1 MPLSKILR
9 AQLGSRR
16 TVARRFSQRSTGA
29 PRERPPWLQA
39 AFDDAASPARPFAWT
54 LENLERNS
62 ATPKSPEKEWIHSRG
77 DSERRIYVLGV
88 GNLGRL
94 YAACLAQL
102 SNPPPITLVVH
113 RRSLLEHWATDP
125 GIEIT
130 RYGTPERVSNLDI
143 EWWTTD
149 KPSVGPVREIADGG
163 RLGNLIITTKAQ
175 DAMPQLD
182 SLRQYLDSSSSVLF
196 VQNGVNRL
204 WPPHGPAYNA
214 HRYPGGQHPNW
225 LHGVTMHGVYS
236 EGPFKSVHAAPAD
249 ITIGP
254 VCSSEEHPESARYL
268 TEMITKAPHLAARA
282 VSKPQLWILQLEKLV
297 INMIIN
303 PLSAILRVKNGEL
316 FADRDSDIVKVMD
329 VLVKETSNVLQAL
342 VRHESSTE
350 ILQGDELSGEALIQ
364 RLSATRL
371 RELLHQVGEKVKH
384 NKSSMFQDIEAGKQT
399 EIGEFNGWLVETAEM
414 LDQGLD
420 VSSHKIVI
428 DLVEQ
433 KVKLDKHELGRHVLS
448 ASLIKDY

>member
-1 MPLSKILR
+1 MPLLKIVR
-9 AQLGSRR
+9 AHLSPRR
-16 TVARRFSQRSTGA
+16 MAARHLSQRSTVA
-29 PRERPPWLQA
+29 PHERPPWLESVL
-39 AFDDAASPARPFAWT
+39 DGAASPPRSFAWT
-54 LENLERNS
+54 LENLERS
-62 ATPKSPEKEWIHSRG
+62 ERTKSPDRQRIHSRS
-77 DSERRIYVLGV
+77 DHERRIYVLGV

-102 SNPPPITLVVH
+102 SNPPPITLVVN

-130 RYGTPERVSNLDI
+130 RYGIPERVSNLDI
-143 EWWTTD
+143 EWWTAD
-149 KPSVGPVREIADGG
+149 KPSIGPVREIADGDQ
-163 RLGNLIITTKAQ
+163 LGNLIVATKAQ

-182 SLRQYLDSSSSVLF
+182 SLRRYLGSSSTVLF

-204 WPPHGPAYNA
+204 WPPHGSAYND

-236 EGPFKSVHAAPAD
+236 EGIFKSVHAAPAD

-254 VCSSEEHPESARYL
+254 VCPSDKHPEKASHL
-268 TEMITKAPHLAARA
+268 TEMITRAPHLAARA
-282 VSKPQLWILQLEKLV
+282 VSRPQLWILQLEKLV
-297 INMIIN
+297 INSIIN

-316 FADRDSDIVKVMD
+316 FADKDGDVVKIMD
-329 VLVKETSNVLQAL
+329 ALLNETSNVLQAL
-342 VRHESSTE
+342 VRHESTTQ
-350 ILQGDELSGEALIQ
+350 ILQGDEASEEALLQ
-364 RLSATRL
+364 RFSATRL

-384 NKSSMFQDIEAGKQT
+384 NRSSMLQDTEAGKQT

-428 DLVEQ
+428 DLVR
-433 KVKLDKHELGRHVLS
+433 KRVKLDKDQLGTHVL
-448 ASLIKDY
+448 LRC

>member
-1 MPLSKILR
+1 MPLSRILR

-16 TVARRFSQRSTGA
+16 MSARHLSQRSTGA
-29 PRERPPWLQA
+29 PRERPLWLQTA
-39 AFDDAASPARPFAWT
+39 LDDTSSPPRPFAWT
-54 LENLERNS
+54 LENLEGN
-62 ATPKSPEKEWIHSRG
+62 AIPKSPKNQRIHSRS
-77 DSERRIYVLGV
+77 DHERRIYVLGV

-102 SNPPPITLVVH
+102 DNPPPITLVVH
-113 RRSLLEHWATDP
+113 RRGLLEHWASNP

-143 EWWTTD
+143 EWWTTE
-149 KPSVGPVREIADGG
+149 KPTIGPVREIADGD
-163 RLGNLIITTKAQ
+163 RLGNLIVATKAS

-182 SLRQYLDSSSSVLF
+182 SLRRYLDSSSTVLF
-196 VQNGVNRL
+196 VQNGMNRL
-204 WPPHGPAYNA
+204 WPPHGPVYNE
-214 HRYPGGQHPNW
+214 HRYPGSQHPNW

-236 EGPFKSVHAAPAD
+236 EGAFKSVHAAPAD

-254 VCSSEEHPESARYL
+254 VCSSKKHPENASYL

-282 VSKPQLWILQLEKLV
+282 VLRPQLWILQLEKIV

-303 PLSAILRVKNGEL
+303 PLSAILRVKNGVL
-316 FADRDSDIVKVMD
+316 FADEDGEVVQVMD
-329 VLVKETSNVLQAL
+329 ALLNETSNVLQAL
-342 VRHESSTE
+342 VRHESSTQ
-350 ILQGDELSGEALIQ
+350 ILQGDESSEKALIQ

-371 RELLHQVGEKVKH
+371 REMLHQVGEKVKY

-428 DLVEQ
+428 DLVER
-433 KVKLDKHELGRHVLS
+433 KVKLDKAELGRRVL
-448 ASLIKDY
+448 LCR

>member
-1 MPLSKILR
+1 MPPSKIHR

-16 TVARRFSQRSTGA
+16 MVARHFSQRSTGGA
-29 PRERPPWLQA
+29 PRERPPWLRA
-39 AFDDAASPARPFAWT
+39 VLDDASSPARPFAWT
-54 LENLERNS
+54 LENLERN
-62 ATPKSPEKEWIHSRG
+62 AIPKSPENQRIHSRS

-94 YAACLAQL
+94 YAASLAQL

-143 EWWTTD
+143 EWWTTE
-149 KPSVGPVREIADGG
+149 KPTVGPVREIADGG
-163 RLGNLIITTKAQ
+163 RLENLIITLKAQ

-182 SLRQYLDSSSSVLF
+182 SLRRYLDSSSTVLF

-204 WPPHGPAYNA
+204 WPPHGTAYND
-214 HRYPGGQHPNW
+214 HRYPSGEHPNW

-236 EGPFKSVHAAPAD
+236 EGTFKSVHAAPAD

-254 VCSSEEHPESARYL
+254 VCSSQKNPKSASYL

-316 FADRDSDIVKVMD
+316 FADKDSDVVKVMD
-329 VLVKETSNVLQAL
+329 ALVSESSNVLQAL
-342 VRHESSTE
+342 VRHDSSTQ
-350 ILQGDELSGEALIQ
+350 ILQGDEVSGEALIQ

-399 EIGEFNGWLVETAEM
+399 EIGEFNGWLVETAEL

-420 VSSHKIVI
+420 VSSHKILI

-433 KVKLDKHELGRHVLS
+433 KVKLNKDELGRRVL
-448 ASLIKDY
+448 LRR